1 MPVREKDKNK
11 ITTRMRKGGR
21 EEKKMIAAEYISIF
35 I

>member
-21 EEKKMIAAEYISIF
+21 EEKK
-35 I
+35 